1 MKYIPSFLITAI
13 IFFSLPRANS
23 QDIRIKSG
31 MNLSNF
37 EAKFND
43 SDINGYDLKPGVN
56 IGVTAEKFQL
66 TQLISLES
74 GLFFSTKGNKI
85 YQEEKQNDSQNPYI
99 FEAKL
104 NLLYLEI
111 PLRAKATIE
120 FENFNLY
127 GLVGPYLGI
136 GLHGKSQI
144 SHTNDNDI
152 YTFENTI
159 EWGST
164 TENDDYKRLDY
175 GLSFSTGIEFKFF
188 QIELFRNYGLR
199 NISSQPQEEVSYK
212 NISSGLLLG
221 YKFN

>member
-13 IFFSLPRANS
+13 IFFSLPNANS
-23 QDIRIKSG
+23 QYIRLKAG

-37 EAKFND
+37 VAKFND
-43 SDINGYDLKPGVN
+43 SDINGYDLKPGYN

-66 TQLISLES
+66 TPLISLES
-74 GLFFSTKGNKI
+74 GLFISSKGNKI
-85 YQEEKQNDSQNPYI
+85 YQEEEQNDSQNPYI

-104 NLLYLEI
+104 NLLYIEI
-111 PLRAKATIE
+111 PVRAKASIE
-120 FENFNLY
+120 FENFELY
-127 GLVGPYLGI
+127 GLAGPYLGI

-144 SHTNDNDI
+144 SHTNDNES

-159 EWGST
+159 EWGSS

-175 GLSFSTGIEFKFF
+175 GLSFGAGIEFKFF
-188 QIELFRNYGLR
+188 QIELFHNYGLR
-199 NISSQPQEEVSYK
+199 DISIQPQEEVSYK